1 MENHVYVSLSLFL
14 HCYPLQF
21 VTLKCRSLA
30 SKIKLEHVGLDV
42 NSYSVNVL
50 ALQETRMVAGS
61 NPIKVPHTQAMLYT
75 LNRGKGFVVGKRH
88 LTLPYLQTSHVISDH
103 VAVVS
108 FHFGRSDPPIS
119 VVIAYRRTSTHCTA
133 NPQLREDFY
142 YQLQAAVDTIPKREV
157 TVLMGDMNA
166 KVGNRCS
173 IGTYSCLGAW
183 SKRYHNDNGEAF
195 LEFCD

>member
-75 LNRGKGFVVGKRH
+75 LNGGKGFVVGKRH
-88 LTLPYLQTSHVISDH
+88 LTLPYLTCKHHMLSAITLRWFLSILVGQTHPLV
-103 VAVVS
+103 
-108 FHFGRSDPPIS
+108 
-119 VVIAYRRTSTHCTA
+119 
-133 NPQLREDFY
+133 
-142 YQLQAAVDTIPKREV
+142 
-157 TVLMGDMNA
+157 
-166 KVGNRCS
+166 
-173 IGTYSCLGAW
+173 
-183 SKRYHNDNGEAF
+183 
-195 LEFCD
+195 